1 MCMFFNIFI
10 LFYSLVVELFFVLYF
25 FNLVV
30 MCMFFLDLYIQC
42 SRRLVLPGSSDLVV
56 LALLRLLC
64 LPCILVLLI

>member
-30 MCMFFLDLYIQC
+30 MCMFFLDLYIHC
-42 SRRLVLPGSSDLVV
+42 FRRLVLPGSSDLVA

-64 LPCILVLLI
+64 LPCILLLLI